1 MPDTAYVAHCT
12 RCGAIFTP
20 PPGSSLWWQAKQRAE
35 KGYLDALPVSGEQ
48 CGCVRKPLRP
58 EALFR
63 VFGFDYVCTDFDIPC
78 DTFVQAVKIFMEL
91 NKSGVNTLYI
101 SGVSRVV
108 EEKLTYMQFT

>member
-1 MPDTAYVAHCT
+1 MPDTAYVAHCI

-35 KGYLDALPVSGEQ
+35 KGCLDALSISGEE
-48 CGCVRKPLRP
+48 CGCIKKPLRP
-58 EALFR
+58 DAPFR
-63 VFGFDYVCTDFDIPC
+63 VFGYDDICTDFDIPC

-91 NKSGVNTLYI
+91 NKSGANIVYI
-101 SGVSRVV
+101 SGVSQVV